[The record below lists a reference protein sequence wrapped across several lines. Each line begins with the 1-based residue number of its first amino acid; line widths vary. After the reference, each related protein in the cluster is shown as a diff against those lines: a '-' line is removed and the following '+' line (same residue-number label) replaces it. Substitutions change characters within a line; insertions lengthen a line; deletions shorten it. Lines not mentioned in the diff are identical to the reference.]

1 MAKLTFWGATGT
13 TTGSKFILDTGE
25 NKILID
31 CGVFQGKKELR
42 LKNWE
47 KFPVPPKTISKVL
60 LSHAHID
67 HSGYLPKFCREGF
80 NGMIHS
86 THSTFDLCKL
96 LLKDSGYIHEEDA
109 KWANKRGYS
118 KHKPAKPL
126 YTVAD
131 AEKSLEYFFP
141 VQYGADLFIENDLRV
156 KFKDA
161 GHILGS
167 GFVDIKRTKG
177 KQSRKI
183 VFSGDMGRPSKAF
196 LRDPVQI
203 FNVDYLVLEST
214 YGNRLHDNSNPVED
228 LARVI
233 NDSVKRGGVL
243 LVPAFSVGR
252 TQHLLY
258 NIRELEASGKIPKL
272 PVYIDSPMA
281 INATNVF
288 TKRTTDQ
295 NIESRV
301 SKINGIEIFQTN
313 NLNICIDRNQSK
325 AINEIKSKAI
335 IISASGMV
343 TGGRILHHMANRLPN
358 KKNTILFIG
367 YQAQGTRGRSI
378 SEGNETVKIH
388 GQQVPINAQ
397 IESISGFSGHAD
409 YNEILAWLMG
419 FNKAPKKVF
428 IVHGEPE
435 SRIGMA
441 DKIRERF
448 KWNVEIPEY
457 GQSFEIDL

>member
-1 MAKLTFWGATGT
+1 MAKLAFWGATGT
-13 TTGSKFILDTGE
+13 TTGSKFVLETDQQ
-25 NKILID
+25 KILID

-47 KFPVPPKTISKVL
+47 KFPVPPKSINKVL
-60 LSHAHID
+60 LTHAHID
-67 HSGYLPKFCREGF
+67 HSGYLPKLCREGF
-80 NGMIHS
+80 KGMVHS
-86 THSTFDLCKL
+86 TYSTFELCKL

-126 YTVAD
+126 YTVED

-141 VQYGADLFIENDLRV
+141 IQYGADLFVESDLRV

-167 GFVDIKRTKG
+167 GFIDIKRTKG
-177 KQSRKI
+177 KKSRKI

-214 YGNRLHDNSNPVED
+214 YGARLHDDSNPVED
-228 LARVI
+228 LAR
-233 NDSVKRGGVL
+233 G
-243 LVPAFSVGR
+243 
-252 TQHLLY
+252 
-258 NIRELEASGKIPKL
+258 
-272 PVYIDSPMA
+272 
-281 INATNVF
+281 
-288 TKRTTDQ
+288 TTDQ
-295 NIESRV
+295 NIESRI
-301 SKINGIEIFQTN
+301 SHINGIEIFQPA
-313 NLNICIDRNQSK
+313 NLHVCADRNQSK
-325 AINEIKSKAI
+325 AINDIKSNAI

-343 TGGRILHHMANRLPN
+343 TGGRILHHMANRLP
-358 KKNTILFIG
+358 KNNNTVLFIG

-378 SEGNETVKIH
+378 SEGNEFVKIH
-388 GQQVPINAQ
+388 GAQVPIKAN

-419 FNKAPKKVF
+419 FNKAPEKVF

-435 SRIGMA
+435 SRQAMA
-441 DKIRERF
+441 DKIVKRF
-448 KWNVEIPEY
+448 GWDVIIPEY